1 MLVENNKSR
10 RQLSRILICCLSS
23 SLLITSNV
31 LPISALVK
39 PQNSQG
45 FIIAKSPDERQPEA
59 VKKAIEQIPASQAS
73 ASPRRKTSIE
83 SPIQTPISSK
93 VSNSNQASNSSND
106 GSTSRPSRRRNSNQ
120 ASNNSNDGSTSRP
133 SRRRNSNQASNN
145 SNDVSTSRPSR
156 RRNSNQASN
165 NSNDGSTSRPSRRRN
180 SNSNSVSSNSERGRN
195 SNYNSG
201 RGGNQNIDNSQV
213 STSVTP
219 TFKEV
224 NFVDVTLGIL
234 SKRDFQS
241 QGRYFHFYE
250 FEGRENQLVQI
261 RLIGS
266 NDTRRSNNLSLKPL
280 LFLHDPDNN
289 IIVKKSAL
297 DKSSGGDDA
306 FIFARLPVNGTYK
319 IAVTSQDPGDTGRY
333 SLALRNDR
341 ASYTLDEAGQLTAKS
356 STLKQNGGAYNV
368 SNFQGK
374 KNQLI
379 SIRVDSVDEEFS
391 PYVALLNSQG
401 QTIAIDQHKDKD
413 GVYSALIDRARL
425 PEDDTYY
432 IVVTSKNPQDRGK
445 YRLTIF

>member
-1 MLVENNKSR
+1 MLLQTKNYR
-10 RQLSRILICCLSS
+10 RKLSHILICSLSS
-23 SLLITSNV
+23 TLLITSNL
-31 LPISALVK
+31 LPISALGK

-45 FIIAKSPDERQPEA
+45 FLIAKSPDERQPEA
-59 VKKAIEQIPASQAS
+59 VEKAIEQIPAATQGSIA
-73 ASPRRKTSIE
+73 PRKKISIE
-83 SPIQTPISSK
+83 SPIQNRRISSNNETSQRTSRASNDDSTSRRRT
-93 VSNSNQASNSSND
+93 SNSNTNSS
-106 GSTSRPSRRRNSNQ
+106 SVSRSSRSKVPNSNTNR
-120 ASNNSNDGSTSRP
+120 SNTG
-133 SRRRNSNQASNN
+133 
-145 SNDVSTSRPSR
+145 
-156 RRNSNQASN
+156 
-165 NSNDGSTSRPSRRRN
+165 
-180 SNSNSVSSNSERGRN
+180 
-195 SNYNSG
+195 SG
-201 RGGNQNIDNSQV
+201 RGGNSRSNVARSEHQNIARATV
-213 STSVTP
+213 SSPATP
-219 TFKEV
+219 TYKEI
-224 NFVDVTLGIL
+224 NFADVALGIL
-234 SKRDFQS
+234 SKSDFQS

-266 NDTRRSNNLSLKPL
+266 NDTRRTNNLSLKPL
-280 LFLHDPDNN
+280 LFLHDPNNN

-319 IAVTSQDPGDTGRY
+319 IAVTSTDPGEIGRY

-341 ASYTLDEAGQLTAKS
+341 ASYTLDEAGQLSAKS

-368 SNFQGK
+368 SNFQGR

-401 QTIAIDQHKDKD
+401 KTIAIDTHKDKD
-413 GVYSALIDRARL
+413 GGYSSLIDRARL

-432 IVVTSKNPQDRGK
+432 IVVTSKNPQEQGK

>member
-1 MLVENNKSR
+1 MLLENKNYCRK
-10 RQLSRILICCLSS
+10 LSHVLIGCVTS

-39 PQNSQG
+39 FQSSQD

-59 VKKAIEQIPASQAS
+59 VKKGIEQIPASEAS
-73 ASPRRKTSIE
+73 ISPRRKTPVE
-83 SPIQTPISSK
+83 SPIQQTPRVSSHTENSQRTSS
-93 VSNSNQASNSSND
+93 VSDNS
-106 GSTSRPSRRRNSNQ
+106 STSRSSRRR
-120 ASNNSNDGSTSRP
+120 TY
-133 SRRRNSNQASNN
+133 
-145 SNDVSTSRPSR
+145 
-156 RRNSNQASN
+156 
-165 NSNDGSTSRPSRRRN
+165 N
-180 SNSNSVSSNSERGRN
+180 SNSNRSNGGGASRSSRARIANSNANRSNGGSGRVRKPSSNVATTRN
-195 SNYNSG
+195 
-201 RGGNQNIDNSQV
+201 QTLDNSAL
-213 STSVTP
+213 SSSATP
-219 TFKEV
+219 TYKEI
-224 NFVDVTLGIL
+224 NFVDVALGIL
-234 SKRDFQS
+234 SRSDFKS
-241 QGRYFHFYE
+241 EGRYFQFYE

-289 IIVKKSAL
+289 IIVKKGAL
-297 DKSSGGDDA
+297 DKNSGGDDA
-306 FIFARLPVNGTYK
+306 FIFARLPKNGTYK
-319 IAVTSQDPGDTGRY
+319 IAVTSQNPGDTGRY

-341 ASYTLDEAGQLTAKS
+341 ASYTLDESGQLTAKS

-391 PYVALLNSQG
+391 PYLALLNSKG
-401 QTIAIDQHKDKD
+401 QTIAIDKDKD
-413 GVYSALIDRARL
+413 KAGVYSALIDRARL

-432 IVVTSKNPQDRGK
+432 IVVTSKNPQERGK

>member
-1 MLVENNKSR
+1 MLLDNKNYR
-10 RQLSRILICCLSS
+10 RKLSHVLIGCVTS

-39 PQNSQG
+39 SQSSQD

-59 VKKAIEQIPASQAS
+59 VKKGIEQIPASQAS
-73 ASPRRKTSIE
+73 ISPRRKTSIE
-83 SPIQTPISSK
+83 SPIQQTPRVSSHRENSPRTSS
-93 VSNSNQASNSSND
+93 VSDNSSTPTR
-106 GSTSRPSRRRNSNQ
+106 SSRRR
-120 ASNNSNDGSTSRP
+120 TY
-133 SRRRNSNQASNN
+133 
-145 SNDVSTSRPSR
+145 
-156 RRNSNQASN
+156 
-165 NSNDGSTSRPSRRRN
+165 N
-180 SNSNSVSSNSERGRN
+180 SNSNRSNGGGSASRSSGTRTANSNANRSNAGSRRVGKPSSNVATT
-195 SNYNSG
+195 
-201 RGGNQNIDNSQV
+201 GNQNLDNSAL
-213 STSVTP
+213 SSPVTP
-219 TFKEV
+219 TYKEI
-224 NFVDVTLGIL
+224 NFVDVALGIL
-234 SKRDFQS
+234 SKSDFQS
-241 QGRYFHFYE
+241 EGRYFHFYE

-289 IIVKKSAL
+289 IIVKKGAL

-306 FIFARLPVNGTYK
+306 FIFARLPKNGTYK

-341 ASYTLDEAGQLTAKS
+341 ASYTLDESDQLTAKS

-391 PYVALLNSQG
+391 PYVALLNSHG
-401 QTIAIDQHKDKD
+401 QTIAIDKDKD
-413 GVYSALIDRARL
+413 KSGVYSALIDRARL

-432 IVVTSKNPQDRGK
+432 IVITSKNPQERGK

>member
-1 MLVENNKSR
+1 MLLQTKNYR
-10 RQLSRILICCLSS
+10 RKLSHILICSLSS
-23 SLLITSNV
+23 TLLITSNL
-31 LPISALVK
+31 LPISALGK

-45 FIIAKSPDERQPEA
+45 FLIAKSPDERQPEA
-59 VKKAIEQIPASQAS
+59 VEKAIEQIPAATQAS
-73 ASPRRKTSIE
+73 IAPRKKISIE
-83 SPIQTPISSK
+83 SPIQNRRISSNNETSQRTSRASNDDSTYRRRT
-93 VSNSNQASNSSND
+93 SNSNTNSS
-106 GSTSRPSRRRNSNQ
+106 SVSRSSRSKVPNSNTNR
-120 ASNNSNDGSTSRP
+120 SNG
-133 SRRRNSNQASNN
+133 
-145 SNDVSTSRPSR
+145 
-156 RRNSNQASN
+156 
-165 NSNDGSTSRPSRRRN
+165 G
-180 SNSNSVSSNSERGRN
+180 
-195 SNYNSG
+195 SG
-201 RGGNQNIDNSQV
+201 RGGNSRSNVARSENRNIARATV
-213 STSVTP
+213 SSPATP
-219 TFKEV
+219 TYKEI
-224 NFVDVTLGIL
+224 NFADVALGIL
-234 SKRDFQS
+234 SKSDFQS

-266 NDTRRSNNLSLKPL
+266 NDTRRTNNLSLKPL
-280 LFLHDPDNN
+280 LFLHDPNNN

-319 IAVTSQDPGDTGRY
+319 IAVTSTDPGEIGRY

-341 ASYTLDEAGQLTAKS
+341 ASYTLDEAGQLSAKS

-368 SNFQGK
+368 SNFQGR

-401 QTIAIDQHKDKD
+401 KTIAIDTHKDKD
-413 GVYSALIDRARL
+413 GGYSSLIDRARL

-432 IVVTSKNPQDRGK
+432 IVVTSKNPQEQGK

>member
-1 MLVENNKSR
+1 MLLENKNYHRK
-10 RQLSRILICCLSS
+10 LSHVLIGCVTS

-39 PQNSQG
+39 SQSSQD

-59 VKKAIEQIPASQAS
+59 VKKGIEQIPASQAS
-73 ASPRRKTSIE
+73 ISPRRKTSIE
-83 SPIQTPISSK
+83 SPIQQTPRVSSHRENSQRTSS
-93 VSNSNQASNSSND
+93 VSDNSSTPR
-106 GSTSRPSRRRNSNQ
+106 SSRRR
-120 ASNNSNDGSTSRP
+120 TY
-133 SRRRNSNQASNN
+133 
-145 SNDVSTSRPSR
+145 
-156 RRNSNQASN
+156 
-165 NSNDGSTSRPSRRRN
+165 N
-180 SNSNSVSSNSERGRN
+180 SNSNRSNGGSSASRSSGTRTANSNANRSNGGSGRVRKPSSNVATT
-195 SNYNSG
+195 
-201 RGGNQNIDNSQV
+201 GNQNLDNSAF
-213 STSVTP
+213 SSPATP
-219 TFKEV
+219 TYKEI
-224 NFVDVTLGIL
+224 NFVDVALGIL
-234 SKRDFQS
+234 SKSDFQS
-241 QGRYFHFYE
+241 EGRYFHFYE

-289 IIVKKSAL
+289 IIVKKGAL

-306 FIFARLPVNGTYK
+306 FIFARLPKNGTYK

-341 ASYTLDEAGQLTAKS
+341 ASYTLDESDQLTAKS

-391 PYVALLNSQG
+391 PYVALLNSHG
-401 QTIAIDQHKDKD
+401 QTIAIDKDKD
-413 GVYSALIDRARL
+413 KAGVYSALIDRARL

-432 IVVTSKNPQDRGK
+432 IVITSKNPQERGK

>member
-1 MLVENNKSR
+1 MLLENKNYPQK
-10 RQLSRILICCLSS
+10 LSHVLIFCVSS

-39 PQNSQG
+39 SQSSQD

-59 VKKAIEQIPASQAS
+59 VKKGIEQIPASEAS
-73 ASPRRKTSIE
+73 ISPRRKTPVE
-83 SPIQTPISSK
+83 SPIQQTPRVSSHTENSQRTSS
-93 VSNSNQASNSSND
+93 VSDNS
-106 GSTSRPSRRRNSNQ
+106 STSRSSRRR
-120 ASNNSNDGSTSRP
+120 TY
-133 SRRRNSNQASNN
+133 
-145 SNDVSTSRPSR
+145 
-156 RRNSNQASN
+156 
-165 NSNDGSTSRPSRRRN
+165 N
-180 SNSNSVSSNSERGRN
+180 SNSNRSNGGGASRSSRARIANSNANRSNGGSGRVGKPSSNVAITR
-195 SNYNSG
+195 
-201 RGGNQNIDNSQV
+201 NQNFDNSL
-213 STSVTP
+213 SSSATP
-219 TFKEV
+219 TYKEI
-224 NFVDVTLGIL
+224 NFVDVALGIL
-234 SKRDFQS
+234 SKSDFQS
-241 QGRYFHFYE
+241 EGRYFQFYE

-289 IIVKKSAL
+289 IIVKKGAL

-306 FIFARLPVNGTYK
+306 FIFARLPKNGTYK
-319 IAVTSQDPGDTGRY
+319 IAVTSQDSGDTGRY

-341 ASYTLDEAGQLTAKS
+341 ASYTLDESGQLTAKS

-391 PYVALLNSQG
+391 PYVALLNSKG
-401 QTIAIDQHKDKD
+401 QTIAIDKDKD
-413 GVYSALIDRARL
+413 KAGVYSALIDRARL

-432 IVVTSKNPQDRGK
+432 IVVTSKNPQERGK

>member
-1 MLVENNKSR
+1 MLLDNKNYR
-10 RQLSRILICCLSS
+10 RKLSNILIGCVSS

-39 PQNSQG
+39 SHSSQE

-59 VKKAIEQIPASQAS
+59 VKKGIEQIPASQAS
-73 ASPRRKTSIE
+73 ISPKRKISIE
-83 SPIQTPISSK
+83 SPIQQTSRASSNRENSQRRTSR
-93 VSNSNQASNSSND
+93 VSDNSSTPR
-106 GSTSRPSRRRNSNQ
+106 S
-120 ASNNSNDGSTSRP
+120 
-133 SRRRNSNQASNN
+133 
-145 SNDVSTSRPSR
+145 
-156 RRNSNQASN
+156 
-165 NSNDGSTSRPSRRRN
+165 SRRRN
-180 SNSNSVSSNSERGRN
+180 SNSNSNRSNSGGASRSSGTRTANSNANRSNGGSGRVRKPSSNVATT
-195 SNYNSG
+195 
-201 RGGNQNIDNSQV
+201 GNQNFDNSAI
-213 STSVTP
+213 SSSATP
-219 TFKEV
+219 TYKEI
-224 NFVDVTLGIL
+224 NFVDVALGIL
-234 SKRDFQS
+234 SKSDFQS
-241 QGRYFHFYE
+241 EGRYFHFYE

-289 IIVKKSAL
+289 IIVKKGAL

-306 FIFARLPVNGTYK
+306 FIFARLPKNGIYK

-341 ASYTLDEAGQLTAKS
+341 ASYTLDESDQLTAKS

-391 PYVALLNSQG
+391 PYVALLNSKG
-401 QTIAIDQHKDKD
+401 QAIAIDKDKD
-413 GVYSALIDRARL
+413 KSGIYSALIDRARL

-432 IVVTSKNPQDRGK
+432 IVITSKNPQERGK

>member
-1 MLVENNKSR
+1 MLLDNKNYR
-10 RQLSRILICCLSS
+10 RKLSNILIGCVSS

-39 PQNSQG
+39 SHSSQD

-59 VKKAIEQIPASQAS
+59 VKKGIEQIPASQAS
-73 ASPRRKTSIE
+73 ISPRRKISIE
-83 SPIQTPISSK
+83 SPIQQTPRVSSNRESSQRRTSR
-93 VSNSNQASNSSND
+93 VSDNSS
-106 GSTSRPSRRRNSNQ
+106 TPR
-120 ASNNSNDGSTSRP
+120 A
-133 SRRRNSNQASNN
+133 
-145 SNDVSTSRPSR
+145 
-156 RRNSNQASN
+156 
-165 NSNDGSTSRPSRRRN
+165 SRRRN
-180 SNSNSVSSNSERGRN
+180 SNSSSNRSNSGGASTRSSRTRTAN
-195 SNYNSG
+195 SNTNRFNSG
-201 RGGNQNIDNSQV
+201 SGRVRKPSSNVATTRNQNLDNSAIY
-213 STSVTP
+213 SPATP
-219 TFKEV
+219 TYKEI
-224 NFVDVTLGIL
+224 NFVDVALGIL
-234 SKRDFQS
+234 SKSDFQS
-241 QGRYFHFYE
+241 EGRYFHFYE

-289 IIVKKSAL
+289 IIVKKGAL

-306 FIFARLPVNGTYK
+306 FIFARLPKNGIYK
-319 IAVTSQDPGDTGRY
+319 IAVTSKDPGDTGRY

-341 ASYTLDEAGQLTAKS
+341 ASYTLDESDQLTAKS

-391 PYVALLNSQG
+391 PYVALLNSKG
-401 QTIAIDQHKDKD
+401 QAIAIDKDKD
-413 GVYSALIDRARL
+413 KSGVYSALIDRARL

-432 IVVTSKNPQDRGK
+432 VVITSKNPQERGK

>member
-1 MLVENNKSR
+1 MLLEAKNYR
-10 RQLSRILICCLSS
+10 RKLSHILICSLSS
-23 SLLITSNV
+23 TLLITSNL
-31 LPISALVK
+31 LPISALGK

-59 VKKAIEQIPASQAS
+59 VKKAIEQIPAPTQAS
-73 ASPRRKTSIE
+73 IAPRKKISVE
-83 SPIQTPISSK
+83 SPIQNRRISSNTETSQRTSSASNDNTSRASRRRTANSNSNRSNNSSSVSNSSRSR
-93 VSNSNQASNSSND
+93 VSNSNTNRSNG
-106 GSTSRPSRRRNSNQ
+106 GSGRVRNSRSSVARSQN
-120 ASNNSNDGSTSRP
+120 
-133 SRRRNSNQASNN
+133 RNVA
-145 SNDVSTSRPSR
+145 R
-156 RRNSNQASN
+156 AA
-165 NSNDGSTSRPSRRRN
+165 
-180 SNSNSVSSNSERGRN
+180 VSSPA
-195 SNYNSG
+195 
-201 RGGNQNIDNSQV
+201 
-213 STSVTP
+213 TP
-219 TFKEV
+219 TYKEI
-224 NFVDVTLGIL
+224 NFVDVALGIL
-234 SKRDFQS
+234 SRNDFQS

-266 NDTRRSNNLSLKPL
+266 NDTRRTNNLSLKPL

-289 IIVKKSAL
+289 IIVKKGAL

-319 IAVTSQDPGDTGRY
+319 IAVTSTDPGEIGRY

-341 ASYTLDEAGQLTAKS
+341 ASYTLDEAGQLSAKS

-368 SNFQGK
+368 SNFQGR

-391 PYVALLNSQG
+391 PYIALLNSQG
-401 QTIAIDQHKDKD
+401 KTIAIDINKGKD
-413 GVYSALIDRARL
+413 GVYSSLIDRARL

-432 IVVTSKNPQDRGK
+432 IVVTSKNPQEQGK

>member
-1 MLVENNKSR
+1 MLLEAKNYR
-10 RQLSRILICCLSS
+10 RKLSHILICSLSS
-23 SLLITSNV
+23 TLLITSNL
-31 LPISALVK
+31 LPISALGK

-59 VKKAIEQIPASQAS
+59 VKKAIEQIPAATQAS
-73 ASPRRKTSIE
+73 IAPRKKVSIE
-83 SPIQTPISSK
+83 SPIQNRRISSNTQTSQRTSSASNDDTSRSSRRRTANSNSNRSNDSTSVSRSSRSR
-93 VSNSNQASNSSND
+93 VSNSNTNRSNG
-106 GSTSRPSRRRNSNQ
+106 GSGRVRNSR
-120 ASNNSNDGSTSRP
+120 SNVARSEN
-133 SRRRNSNQASNN
+133 RNIA
-145 SNDVSTSRPSR
+145 R
-156 RRNSNQASN
+156 AA
-165 NSNDGSTSRPSRRRN
+165 
-180 SNSNSVSSNSERGRN
+180 VSSPA
-195 SNYNSG
+195 
-201 RGGNQNIDNSQV
+201 
-213 STSVTP
+213 TP
-219 TFKEV
+219 TYKEI
-224 NFVDVTLGIL
+224 NFVDVALGIL
-234 SKRDFQS
+234 SRNDFQS

-289 IIVKKSAL
+289 IIVKKGAL

-319 IAVTSQDPGDTGRY
+319 IAVTSTEPGEIGRY

-341 ASYTLDEAGQLTAKS
+341 ASYTLDEAGQLSAKS

-368 SNFQGK
+368 SNFQGR

-401 QTIAIDQHKDKD
+401 KRIAIDINKDKD
-413 GVYSALIDRARL
+413 GVYSSLIDRARL

-432 IVVTSKNPQDRGK
+432 IVVTSKNPQEQGK

>member
-1 MLVENNKSR
+1 MLLDNTNYR
-10 RQLSRILICCLSS
+10 RKLSNILIGCVSS

-39 PQNSQG
+39 SHSSQD

-59 VKKAIEQIPASQAS
+59 VKKGIEQIPASQAPI
-73 ASPRRKTSIE
+73 SPRRKISIE
-83 SPIQTPISSK
+83 SPIQQTPRASSHRESSQRRTSR
-93 VSNSNQASNSSND
+93 VSDNSSAP
-106 GSTSRPSRRRNSNQ
+106 RASRRR
-120 ASNNSNDGSTSRP
+120 TS
-133 SRRRNSNQASNN
+133 
-145 SNDVSTSRPSR
+145 
-156 RRNSNQASN
+156 
-165 NSNDGSTSRPSRRRN
+165 N
-180 SNSNSVSSNSERGRN
+180 SNSNRSNGGSSASRSSRARIANSNANRSNSG
-195 SNYNSG
+195 SG
-201 RGGNQNIDNSQV
+201 RVRKPSYNVATTRNQNLDNSAIY
-213 STSVTP
+213 SPATP
-219 TFKEV
+219 TYKEI
-224 NFVDVTLGIL
+224 NFVDVALGIL
-234 SKRDFQS
+234 SKGDFQS
-241 QGRYFHFYE
+241 EGRYFHFYE

-289 IIVKKSAL
+289 IIVKKGAL

-306 FIFARLPVNGTYK
+306 FIFARLPKNGIYK

-341 ASYTLDEAGQLTAKS
+341 ASYTLDESDQLTAKS

-368 SNFQGK
+368 SNFQGR

-401 QTIAIDQHKDKD
+401 QTIAIDKDKD
-413 GVYSALIDRARL
+413 KSGVYSALIDRARL

-432 IVVTSKNPQDRGK
+432 IVITSKNPQERGK

>member
-1 MLVENNKSR
+1 MLLEIKNYR
-10 RQLSRILICCLSS
+10 RKLSHILICSLSS
-23 SLLITSNV
+23 TLLITSNL
-31 LPISALVK
+31 LPISALGK

-59 VKKAIEQIPASQAS
+59 VKKAIEQIPAATQAS
-73 ASPRRKTSIE
+73 IAPRRKTSIE
-83 SPIQTPISSK
+83 SPIQNRRISSNTETSRRT
-93 VSNSNQASNSSND
+93 SNASND
-106 GSTSRPSRRRNSNQ
+106 DDTSRPSRRR
-120 ASNNSNDGSTSRP
+120 TS
-133 SRRRNSNQASNN
+133 
-145 SNDVSTSRPSR
+145 
-156 RRNSNQASN
+156 
-165 NSNDGSTSRPSRRRN
+165 N
-180 SNSNSVSSNSERGRN
+180 SNSNRSSNTSSASRSSRSRISN
-195 SNYNSG
+195 SNRSNGGSG
-201 RGGNQNIDNSQV
+201 RGRKPSSNVARSENRNIAYAPV
-213 STSVTP
+213 SSPATP
-219 TFKEV
+219 TYKEI
-224 NFVDVTLGIL
+224 NFVDVALGIL
-234 SKRDFQS
+234 SRNDFQS

-289 IIVKKSAL
+289 IIVKKGAL

-306 FIFARLPVNGTYK
+306 FIFARLPKNGTYK
-319 IAVTSQDPGDTGRY
+319 IAVTSRDPGEIGRY

-341 ASYTLDEAGQLTAKS
+341 ASYTLDEAGQLSANS

-368 SNFQGK
+368 SNFQGR

-391 PYVALLNSQG
+391 PYVALLNSKG
-401 QTIAIDQHKDKD
+401 QTIAIDRDKDKD
-413 GVYSALIDRARL
+413 GVYSTLIDRARL

-432 IVVTSKNPQDRGK
+432 IVVTSKNPQERGK

>member
-1 MLVENNKSR
+1 MLLENKKHR
-10 RQLSRILICCLSS
+10 RKLSHILIGCVSS

-31 LPISALVK
+31 LPISALGK
-39 PQNSQG
+39 PQNFQD

-59 VKKAIEQIPASQAS
+59 VKKGIEQIPASQAS
-73 ASPRRKTSIE
+73 VSPRRKTSIE
-83 SPIQTPISSK
+83 SPIQQTRRASSHTENSQGTSD
-93 VSNSNQASNSSND
+93 VSNDSSTPRSSGRRAS
-106 GSTSRPSRRRNSNQ
+106 
-120 ASNNSNDGSTSRP
+120 
-133 SRRRNSNQASNN
+133 
-145 SNDVSTSRPSR
+145 
-156 RRNSNQASN
+156 
-165 NSNDGSTSRPSRRRN
+165 N
-180 SNSNSVSSNSERGRN
+180 SNSNRSNSGSASRSSRSRTASNANRSNTGSGRVRKPSSNVATS
-195 SNYNSG
+195 
-201 RGGNQNIDNSQV
+201 GNQNLDNSAL
-213 STSVTP
+213 SSSVTP
-219 TFKEV
+219 TYKEI
-224 NFVDVTLGIL
+224 NFVDVALGIL
-234 SKRDFQS
+234 SKSDFQS
-241 QGRYFHFYE
+241 EGRYFHFYE

-289 IIVKKSAL
+289 IIVKKGAL

-306 FIFARLPVNGTYK
+306 FIFARLPKNGTYK

-341 ASYTLDEAGQLTAKS
+341 ASYTLDESDQLTAKS

-374 KNQLI
+374 KNQLV

-401 QTIAIDQHKDKD
+401 QTIAIDKDKD
-413 GVYSALIDRARL
+413 KGGVYSALIDRARL

-432 IVVTSKNPQDRGK
+432 IVVTSKNPQERGK

>member
-1 MLVENNKSR
+1 MLLENKNYR
-10 RQLSRILICCLSS
+10 RKLSHVLIGCVTS

-39 PQNSQG
+39 SQSSQD

-59 VKKAIEQIPASQAS
+59 VKKGIEQIPASQAS
-73 ASPRRKTSIE
+73 ISPRRKTPVE
-83 SPIQTPISSK
+83 SPIQQTPRVSSQRENSQRTSS
-93 VSNSNQASNSSND
+93 VSDNSSTPR
-106 GSTSRPSRRRNSNQ
+106 SSRRR
-120 ASNNSNDGSTSRP
+120 TY
-133 SRRRNSNQASNN
+133 
-145 SNDVSTSRPSR
+145 
-156 RRNSNQASN
+156 
-165 NSNDGSTSRPSRRRN
+165 N
-180 SNSNSVSSNSERGRN
+180 SNSNRSNGGDSASRSSRTRTANSNASRSNGGSGRVRKPSSNVAT
-195 SNYNSG
+195 
-201 RGGNQNIDNSQV
+201 NQNIDNSAL
-213 STSVTP
+213 SSPATP
-219 TFKEV
+219 TYKEI
-224 NFVDVTLGIL
+224 NFVDVALGIL
-234 SKRDFQS
+234 SKSDFQS
-241 QGRYFHFYE
+241 EGRYFQFYE

-266 NDTRRSNNLSLKPL
+266 NDTRRTNNLSLKPL

-289 IIVKKSAL
+289 IIVKKGAL
-297 DKSSGGDDA
+297 DKNSGGDDA
-306 FIFARLPVNGTYK
+306 FIFARLPKNGTYK

-341 ASYTLDEAGQLTAKS
+341 ASYTLDESGQLTAKS

-391 PYVALLNSQG
+391 PYVALLNSHG
-401 QTIAIDQHKDKD
+401 QTIAIDKDKD
-413 GVYSALIDRARL
+413 KNGVYSALIDRAKL

-432 IVVTSKNPQDRGK
+432 IVITSKNPQERGK

>member
-1 MLVENNKSR
+1 MLLDNKNYR
-10 RQLSRILICCLSS
+10 RKLSHVLIGCVTS

-39 PQNSQG
+39 SQSSQD

-59 VKKAIEQIPASQAS
+59 VKKGIEQIPASQAS
-73 ASPRRKTSIE
+73 VSPRRKTSIE
-83 SPIQTPISSK
+83 SPIQQTPRVSSHRENSQRTSS
-93 VSNSNQASNSSND
+93 VSDNSSTPR
-106 GSTSRPSRRRNSNQ
+106 SSRRR
-120 ASNNSNDGSTSRP
+120 TY
-133 SRRRNSNQASNN
+133 
-145 SNDVSTSRPSR
+145 
-156 RRNSNQASN
+156 
-165 NSNDGSTSRPSRRRN
+165 N
-180 SNSNSVSSNSERGRN
+180 SNSNRSNGGGSASRSSRARIANSNANRSNGGSGRVRKPSSNVATT
-195 SNYNSG
+195 
-201 RGGNQNIDNSQV
+201 GNQNLDNSAI
-213 STSVTP
+213 SSPATP
-219 TFKEV
+219 TYKEI
-224 NFVDVTLGIL
+224 NFVDVALGIL
-234 SKRDFQS
+234 SKSDFQS
-241 QGRYFHFYE
+241 EGRYFHFYE

-289 IIVKKSAL
+289 IIVKKGAL

-306 FIFARLPVNGTYK
+306 FIFARLPKNGIYK

-341 ASYTLDEAGQLTAKS
+341 ASYTLDESDQLTAKS

-391 PYVALLNSQG
+391 PYVALLNSKG
-401 QTIAIDQHKDKD
+401 QAIAIDKDKD
-413 GVYSALIDRARL
+413 KSGVYSALIDRARL

-432 IVVTSKNPQDRGK
+432 IVITSKNPQERGK